1 MPTTTGEE
9 AKDQK
14 PQELDQQKGEKAK
27 KQQSPGDEGNKSQ
40 GNGHNDGGRREGDQK
55 DKDQDKD
62 QSKDQDKK
70 GDSGEKDDVKKGEKD
85 DVKKKEEQ
93 KPVDPATKR
102 RRIIIGIAVGVVVL
116 VAGIAWWL
124 YSRTYESTDDAQI
137 NGHLNAI
144 ASRVAGTVKA
154 VYVENGQPVKA
165 GQPLVDL
172 DPSDYQVLVEQA
184 RADYEQAVAQEAAE
198 GPNVPITV
206 TSNRATVDTDV
217 QQVVNAEAAIASAQR
232 DYDSNSAKLRQAE
245 ANNRKAQSDLV
256 RYKKLVDQGE
266 ISLSDYD
273 QYVSNAGGDEAA
285 VEASRYAAASS
296 EQIVEEKKTILRQQ
310 QTKHSEDKANLPRQL
325 TVHKATVDSRKAS
338 VDSAKAQLDTALLNL
353 SYCHIVAPVD
363 GIASQRSA
371 EIGGRIS
378 QGQQLIVVVQI
389 DNVWTTANFKE
400 TQLRKMHI
408 GQHVTIEVDSLDES
422 FDGEVE
428 FMPAATGDRSSLF
441 PPENATGNYVKIV
454 QRLPVRI
461 RFNANQRDLDRLR
474 PGMSVE
480 PKVHLD

>member
-1 MPTTTGEE
+1 MPATTDEE

-14 PQELDQQKGEKAK
+14 PQELDQKSEKR
-27 KQQSPGDEGNKSQ
+27 QSAPGDQGNKSQ

-55 DKDQDKD
+55 DKDQKDK
-62 QSKDQDKK
+62 S
-70 GDSGEKDDVKKGEKD
+70 DSGEKDDDNKGKKD
-85 DVKKKEEQ
+85 DDKKEEEK

-116 VAGIAWWL
+116 VAGSAWWL

-154 VYVENGQPVKA
+154 VYVENDQPVKA

-338 VDSAKAQLDTALLNL
+338 ADAAKAQLDTALLNL

-371 EIGGRIS
+371 ETGGRIS

-389 DNVWTTANFKE
+389 YNLWTTANFKE
-400 TQLRKMHI
+400 TQLRKMHV

-461 RFNANQRDLDRLR
+461 RFNPNQRDLDKLR

>member
-1 MPTTTGEE
+1 MPTTTDEE
-9 AKDQK
+9 EKDQN
-14 PQELDQQKGEKAK
+14 PQDPDQQEGEKAK
-27 KQQSPGDEGNKSQ
+27 QQQVPGGQENKSQ
-40 GNGHNDGGRREGDQK
+40 GNGHNDGGRREGDRK
-55 DKDQDKD
+55 NKDQN
-62 QSKDQDKK
+62 KDQDKK
-70 GDSGEKDDVKKGEKD
+70 GDSGEKDDDKKGEKD
-85 DVKKKEEQ
+85 DDKKKEEQ

-102 RRIIIGIAVGVVVL
+102 RRIIIGVAVGVVVL

-154 VYVENGQPVKA
+154 VYVENDQPVKA

-184 RADYEQAVAQEAAE
+184 RADYEQALAQAAAE

-266 ISLSDYD
+266 IFLSDYD

-296 EQIVEEKKTILRQQ
+296 EQIVEEKKATLRQQ

-325 TVHKATVDSRKAS
+325 TVHKATVDSRKAN

-389 DNVWTTANFKE
+389 ENVWTTANFKE
-400 TQLRKMHI
+400 TQLRKMHA

-461 RFNANQRDLDRLR
+461 RFNPNQRDLDRLR

-480 PKVHLD
+480 SKVHLD

>member
-1 MPTTTGEE
+1 MPATTLED
-9 AKDQK
+9 AKDHTA
-14 PQELDQQKGEKAK
+14 PDPDQKGQKNQAAPDNE
-27 KQQSPGDEGNKSQ
+27 ENKSQ
-40 GNGHNDGGRREGDQK
+40 GNGHSDASQK
-55 DKDQDKD
+55 DGDAKED
-62 QSKDQDKK
+62 QSKK
-70 GDSGEKDDVKKGEKD
+70 GDSEGEDGDKE
-85 DVKKKEEQ
+85 KEEH

-102 RRIIIGIAVGVVVL
+102 RRIIIGVVVGVVLLMGV
-116 VAGIAWWL
+116 VAWWL

-154 VYVENGQPVKA
+154 VYVENDQPVKA
-165 GQPLVDL
+165 GQALVDL
-172 DPSDYQVLVEQA
+172 DPSDYEVSVAEA
-184 RADYEQAVAQEAAE
+184 RASYEQAVAQAAAE
-198 GPNVPITV
+198 DPNVPITV
-206 TSNRATVDTDV
+206 TSNRAAVDTDV
-217 QQVVNAEAAIASAQR
+217 EQVISAEAAVASAQR
-232 DYDSNSAKLRQAE
+232 DYDSNEAKLRQAE
-245 ANNRKAQSDLV
+245 ANNRKAQSDV
-256 RYKKLVDQGE
+256 ARYKKLVDQGE

-273 QYVSNAGGDEAA
+273 QYVASAGADAAA
-285 VEASRYAAASS
+285 VEATRYAAASS

-310 QTKHSEDKANLPRQL
+310 QTKHAEDKANLPRQL
-325 TVHKATVDSRKAS
+325 TAHKATVEAREAN
-338 VDSAKAQLDTALLNL
+338 VDAAKAQLDAALLNL

-371 EIGGRIS
+371 EIGGRVS

-389 DNVWTTANFKE
+389 ENVWTTANFKE
-400 TQLRKMHI
+400 TQLRKMHV
-408 GQHVTIEVDSLDES
+408 GQRVSIDVDSLDES
-422 FDGEVE
+422 FEGEVE

-461 RFNANQRDLDRLR
+461 RFNSKQRDLDKLR

>member
-1 MPTTTGEE
+1 MPATIDEE

-14 PQELDQQKGEKAK
+14 PQELDQKKGEKTK
-27 KQQSPGDEGNKSQ
+27 KQESPDGQENKSQ
-40 GNGHNDGGRREGDQK
+40 GNSHNDEGQKDGDQEE
-55 DKDQDKD
+55 KDQNKKGDKG
-62 QSKDQDKK
+62 QKDDDKK
-70 GDSGEKDDVKKGEKD
+70 GEEDDDKKEEKDDD
-85 DVKKKEEQ
+85 KKEEQ

-102 RRIIIGIAVGVVVL
+102 RRIIIGVAVGIVVL

-124 YSRTYESTDDAQI
+124 HSRTYESTDDAQI

-165 GQPLVDL
+165 GQSLVDL

-184 RADYEQAVAQEAAE
+184 RADYEQAIAQAAAE

-217 QQVVNAEAAIASAQR
+217 EQVINAEAAIASAQR
-232 DYDSNSAKLRQAE
+232 DYDSNVAKLRQAE

-266 ISLSDYD
+266 ISLADYD
-273 QYVSNAGGDEAA
+273 QYVASAGGDEAA

-296 EQIVEEKKTILRQQ
+296 EQIVEEKKASLRQQ
-310 QTKHSEDKANLPRQL
+310 QTKHSEDKANLPRQI
-325 TVHKATVDSRKAS
+325 TIHKATVDSRKAN
-338 VDSAKAQLDTALLNL
+338 VDSAKAQLDAALLNL

-400 TQLRKMHI
+400 TQLRKMHV
-408 GQHVTIEVDSLDES
+408 GQRVTIEVDSLDES

-428 FMPAATGDRSSLF
+428 YMPAATGDRSSLF

-461 RFNANQRDLDRLR
+461 RFKPNQRDRDKLR